1 MINISDNMK
10 SKISIGICGFTRRIG
25 VVALLMMIS
34 LGAMA
39 ESVQF
44 VASAPRVV
52 EVGEQFEIT
61 FTVNAQPSGFRPP
74 EFKGLNLLGGPST
87 SSSSSVQF
95 INGKVT
101 QNTTFSYTYYFSAN
115 TPGTYTFDPAKATLD
130 GKSYVSNSITIE
142 VAGKAS
148 NAARQSSNNN
158 QQQGQAQQSQQP
170 QQDVVEES
178 GGDDF
183 FVRAVV
189 DKTSISRGEH
199 IVATIKLFSKYSIS
213 SIENVEYPSFGGFYR
228 QDVETP
234 QLSKLE
240 KEVVNGQV
248 YYTGVLQKMVLFPQK
263 NGEIVIEP
271 FSLQAVLQITM
282 RNRSRSVWDD
292 FFGPQVR
299 EVRKKVKSKPVRIS
313 VSPFPAGAPADFKNN
328 GGSYTFS
335 ATVNKNTVKTN
346 DAVNLKVVIAGS
358 GNIKLIE
365 PCDIKFPS
373 DFETYDP
380 KVSVSSQVTT
390 AGVKGSKTFEYLV
403 IPRHAGDYTI
413 PSFSFSYYD
422 TKAKQYKTLSSGDI
436 NIKVEKGANDNSVE
450 VVSGID
456 KQDIKFIGKDIQF
469 IKTQT
474 PSFRKKGEYI
484 FGSALFIL
492 GYLLPL
498 LLFIVAVIVGR
509 KKIKENANVRLVRN
523 KRANKIAQKL
533 LREAKTSLNSNNGE
547 QFYEFVLKAMWGYVS
562 DKLGIPVAKLS
573 RDAVTEYVQ
582 NLQLDEQVVAKFISV
597 VDRCE
602 MARYAPTGGSAEMQQ
617 VFDDAAEAITTIE
630 QHYK

>member
-1 MINISDNMK
+1 MK
-10 SKISIGICGFTRRIG
+10 SVIPIAFDGLIKKRMSLL
-25 VVALLMMIS
+25 ALLLILS
-34 LGAMA
+34 LSIMA
-39 ESVQF
+39 ENIQF

-61 FTVNAQPSGFRPP
+61 FTLNAQPSGFRPP

-101 QNTTFSYTYYFSAN
+101 QSTTFSYTYYFSAN
-115 TPGTYTFDPAKATLD
+115 NPGTYTFDPAKATVD
-130 GKSYVSNSITIE
+130 GKSYMSNSITIE
-142 VAGKAS
+142 VAGKNNTTRQS
-148 NAARQSSNNN
+148 NASN
-158 QQQGQAQQSQQP
+158 QQQNQTQQSQQSLS
-170 QQDVVEES
+170 DVDDS
-178 GGDDF
+178 GSDDF
-183 FVRAVV
+183 FVRIIV
-189 DKTSISRGEH
+189 DRNSISRGDH
-199 IVATIKLFSKYSIS
+199 IVATIKLFSKHSIS

-228 QDVETP
+228 QDIETP

-263 NGEIVIEP
+263 NGEIVIDP
-271 FSLQAVLQITM
+271 FSLQAVLQIVM

-299 EVRKKVKSKPVRIS
+299 EVRKKVKSNPVKIS
-313 VSPFPAGAPADFKNN
+313 VSPFPAGAPADFKNI

-346 DAVNLKVVIAGS
+346 DAINLKVVIAGS

-365 PCDIKFPS
+365 PCDIKFPA

-380 KVSVSSQVTT
+380 KVTVSSQVTT
-390 AGVKGSKTFEYLV
+390 AGVKGSKTFEYLI
-403 IPRHAGDYTI
+403 IPRHAGEYTI

-422 TKAKQYKTLSSGDI
+422 TKLKQYKTLSSGDI
-436 NIKVEKGANDNSVE
+436 NIKVEKGANDNTVE

-498 LLFIVAVIVGR
+498 LLFIVAVIIGR
-509 KKIKENANVRLVRN
+509 KKIKENANIRLVRN
-523 KRANKIAQKL
+523 KKANKMAQKL
-533 LREAKTSLNSNNGE
+533 LKEAKTSLHDNNGE
-547 QFYEFVLKAMWGYVS
+547 QFYELVLKAMWGYVS

-573 RDAVTEYVQ
+573 RDTVTEYVQ
-582 NLQLDEQVVAKFISV
+582 NLQLDEQVVVKFISV

-602 MARYAPTGGSAEMQQ
+602 MARYAPTGGSAEMKQ
-617 VFDDAAEAITTIE
+617 VFDDAVDVITKVE

>member
-1 MINISDNMK
+1 MNSI
-10 SKISIGICGFTRRIG
+10 ISIGFNGFRKRMG
-25 VVALLMMIS
+25 LAVFLLMMS
-34 LGAMA
+34 LCAMA
-39 ESVQF
+39 ENIQF

-115 TPGTYTFDPAKATLD
+115 NPGTYTFDPAKATVD

-148 NAARQSSNNN
+148 NAARQSNANN
-158 QQQGQAQQSQQP
+158 QQQNQAQQPQQTQQSQQAV
-170 QQDVVEES
+170 DES

-183 FVRAVV
+183 FVRVVV

-263 NGEIVIEP
+263 NGEILIDP

-299 EVRKKVKSKPVRIS
+299 EVRKKVKSKPIKIS

-365 PCDIKFPS
+365 PCDIKFPA

-403 IPRHAGDYTI
+403 IPRHAGEFTI

-422 TKAKQYKTLSSGDI
+422 TKLKQYKNCFLPEILILRLKKAPTTIPLRLFR
-436 NIKVEKGANDNSVE
+436 
-450 VVSGID
+450 GID

-469 IKTQT
+469 IKTQN
-474 PSFRKKGEYI
+474 SVHSRKRESTFLVQPCFYWVT
-484 FGSALFIL
+484 FCLFFFL
-492 GYLLPL
+492 S
-498 LLFIVAVIVGR
+498 
-509 KKIKENANVRLVRN
+509 
-523 KRANKIAQKL
+523 
-533 LREAKTSLNSNNGE
+533 LR
-547 QFYEFVLKAMWGYVS
+547 
-562 DKLGIPVAKLS
+562 
-573 RDAVTEYVQ
+573 
-582 NLQLDEQVVAKFISV
+582 
-597 VDRCE
+597 
-602 MARYAPTGGSAEMQQ
+602 
-617 VFDDAAEAITTIE
+617 
-630 QHYK
+630 